1 MSARGLETEYMV
13 INPATA
19 WPFQPWAAVVRTA
32 EAAAESGPGFAPVPE
47 AAAGA
52 PARKSRDRGASAV
65 EWVVITA
72 IVVAI
77 VTGVGVLIANAVKDK
92 ATNACN
98 QIASTDTNNTIAG
111 ATGGNSADCAK
122 K

>member
-19 WPFQPWAAVVRTA
+19 WPVQPWAAVVRTA
-32 EAAAESGPGFAPVPE
+32 EAAAEPGSGFVPVAEP
-47 AAAGA
+47 AADATV
-52 PARKSRDRGASAV
+52 RKSRDRGASAV

-77 VTGVGVLIANAVKDK
+77 VTGVGVLIANAVKSK
-92 ATNACN
+92 ATDACK
-98 QIASTDTNNTIAG
+98 QIANTDTNNTIAG
-111 ATGGNSADCAK
+111 STGGSSANCG
-122 K
+122 

>member
-1 MSARGLETEYMV
+1 MSARGLDTEYTE
-13 INPATA
+13 ISASAWPLRPWAEASPATETA
-19 WPFQPWAAVVRTA
+19 DGWA
-32 EAAAESGPGFAPVPE
+32 FVPE
-47 AAAGA
+47 AGTTAA
-52 PARKSRDRGASAV
+52 PRKARDRGASAV
-65 EWVVITA
+65 EWGVITA

>member
-19 WPFQPWAAVVRTA
+19 WPVQPWAAVVRTA

-77 VTGVGVLIANAVKDK
+77 VTGVGVLIANAVKSK
-92 ATNACN
+92 ATDACN
-98 QIASTDTNNTIAG
+98 QITKTDTNNG
-111 ATGGNSADCAK
+111 LGGPNTGSSANCG
-122 K
+122 

>member
-19 WPFQPWAAVVRTA
+19 WPVQPWAAVVRTA
-32 EAAAESGPGFAPVPE
+32 EAAAGSGPVSASPE
-47 AAAGA
+47 TAADGT
-52 PARKSRDRGASAV
+52 ARKARDRGASAV

-77 VTGVGVLIANAVKDK
+77 VTGVGVLISNAVKAK
-92 ATNACN
+92 AKNACT
-98 QIASTDTNNTIAG
+98 QIVSTDTT
-111 ATGGNSADCAK
+111 TGGSSSNCG
-122 K
+122 